1 MKWGKKKKKIVASIC
16 YQVFLLQ
23 RKSVLY
29 RVKTLN
35 LEGEKK
41 VPLYSVPVMRW
52 LSYANAGT
60 QSCMFN
66 GQMLN
71 LSLTVWTDKRLAN
84 GFWGESILPTKTN
97 LNFNDTLKAP
107 KVSFFFFFSTEEVT
121 EATGNHTEYVQK
133 SAGFTNIYKMLARSK
148 RTTWSPSQFKQIK
161 EIDVCTDPA
170 HDMRKIKSRH
180 LLSNNLSMHASDT
193 DGGRWGK

>member
-1 MKWGKKKKKIVASIC
+1 MGLWAPNKCLRSGQTNCRTNNTSVPQNPSRITQSSQRVKARQNKVGEKRVASIC
-16 YQVFLLQ
+16 YQVFLFQ
-23 RKSVLY
+23 RKSVPY

-41 VPLYSVPVMRW
+41 VSLYSVPVMRW

-71 LSLTVWTDKRLAN
+71 LSLTVWTDKCLVN

-107 KVSFFFFFSTEEVT
+107 KVNFFFHRR
-121 EATGNHTEYVQK
+121 GY
-133 SAGFTNIYKMLARSK
+133 RSD
-148 RTTWSPSQFKQIK
+148 R
-161 EIDVCTDPA
+161 
-170 HDMRKIKSRH
+170 
-180 LLSNNLSMHASDT
+180 
-193 DGGRWGK
+193 